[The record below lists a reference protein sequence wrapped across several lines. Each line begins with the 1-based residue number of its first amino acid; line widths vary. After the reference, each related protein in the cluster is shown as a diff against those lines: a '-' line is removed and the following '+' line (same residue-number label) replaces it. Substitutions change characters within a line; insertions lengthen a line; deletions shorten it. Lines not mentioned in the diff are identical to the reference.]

1 MLYRCTQALINFLL
15 INNIPLGE
23 KTQDTKGKA
32 RRTTLHHLHLRRTD
46 IRGSCLRVG
55 RMIVYAAMLDHP
67 ELFLLNHLCCQMEH
81 SRLLVLIG
89 AILIG
94 ACLSAPED
102 TVVPEGDT
110 FSEASSYPPK
120 SFQVTQNPL
129 QPHSSR

>member
-1 MLYRCTQALINFLL
+1 
-15 INNIPLGE
+15 
-23 KTQDTKGKA
+23 
-32 RRTTLHHLHLRRTD
+32 
-46 IRGSCLRVG
+46 
-55 RMIVYAAMLDHP
+55 
-67 ELFLLNHLCCQMEH
+67 MEH

-120 SFQVTQNPL
+120 SFQLVEAKTG
-129 QPHSSR
+129 SSTSKAVVYTVHRDPVSPQDARDRCPSGQTLATVRSATEEALLEKTVKATTKSNGANWNALWLGAKW